1 MGAKSPGEEGILM
14 GRTNAIGMLGFGLAI
29 AAAVTAAPGIA
40 SADST
45 TVDPAAIDTAA
56 FDPSALIADSTS
68 GIPGLNLAISIDG
81 YTLFQSGDA
90 TAYSGTGDYAIAYGD
105 GSDAEAG
112 TTGNPG
118 TGDFAF
124 ADGTDSTASSGIGNF
139 DSASAIGSGSTAV
152 AGGGDGDT
160 AFADGTDTGAIAGG
174 TYTPGDV
181 NIVDVPADGSFASAI
196 GDNDYAYAGSE
207 FANTAT
213 ASTGDIAS
221 IIGNSSDAYAGVGDF
236 DFAGVFGDSLNSTA
250 TIGNFLFDLMPS
262 L

>member
-1 MGAKSPGEEGILM
+1 M
-14 GRTNAIGMLGFGLAI
+14 RRVNAIGMLTFGLAI
-29 AAAVTAAPGIA
+29 AAAVGATPGVA

-45 TVDPAAIDTAA
+45 GLDPIDPTA
-56 FDPSALIADSTS
+56 FDPSALFADSAS
-68 GIPGLNLAISIDG
+68 SIPGLNLAISVDG
-81 YTLFQSGDA
+81 YTLFESGTA

-112 TTGNPG
+112 APGDPG

-124 ADGTDSTASSGIGNF
+124 ADGTDSTASSGIGDF
-139 DSASAIGSGSTAV
+139 DSAAAIGSGSTAV
-152 AGGGDGDT
+152 AGGGDGNI
-160 AFADGTDTGAIAGG
+160 AFADGTDTGVIAGG

-181 NIVDVPADGSFASAI
+181 NIVDVPADGSIASAI

-207 FANTAT
+207 FANTVT

-221 IIGNSSDAYAGVGDF
+221 IIGSGSDAYAGVGDY
-236 DFAGVFGDSLNSTA
+236 DFAGVFGDSLTSTA